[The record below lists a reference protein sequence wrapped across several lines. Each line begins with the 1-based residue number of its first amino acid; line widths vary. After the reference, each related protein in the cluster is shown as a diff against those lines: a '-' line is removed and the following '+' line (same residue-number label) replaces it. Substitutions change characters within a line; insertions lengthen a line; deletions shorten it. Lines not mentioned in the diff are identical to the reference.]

1 MEKPLKGFELV
12 RENLDVEVERL
23 RQVEQVEEL
32 DLVRRRRD
40 SDRVA
45 RGAGDL
51 ERVLYVIAL
60 SKERIC
66 GIMEPH

>member
-45 RGAGDL
+45 SGAGDL
-51 ERVLYVIAL
+51 E
-60 SKERIC
+60 
-66 GIMEPH
+66 